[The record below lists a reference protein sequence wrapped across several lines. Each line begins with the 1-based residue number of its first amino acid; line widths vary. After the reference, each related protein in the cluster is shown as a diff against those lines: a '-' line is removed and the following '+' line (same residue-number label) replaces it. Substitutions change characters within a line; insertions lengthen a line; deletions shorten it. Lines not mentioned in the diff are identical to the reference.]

1 MARQREEGL
10 RTRRDTR
17 PGAPRVQGPQRN
29 QQWPFSDYVCVTLG
43 DITWSI
49 DWLGDSS
56 ELAHQ
61 EPGASLCPV
70 WVRRGGVTSD
80 PACLC

>member
-1 MARQREEGL
+1 
-10 RTRRDTR
+10 
-17 PGAPRVQGPQRN
+17 
-29 QQWPFSDYVCVTLG
+29 LG